1 MCSNHI
7 IPKKYIMFLNLNL
20 FLPIFFGIILTCSLL
35 VITVSNPIHSILL
48 LVLVFCNSTALL
60 LAFGIEFISVML
72 IIIYVGAIA
81 ILFLF
86 VVMMLDIKIL
96 NKNIESYNY
105 LFFCVSVL
113 FAFFSIT
120 FLSTTDLLNNN
131 IILNN
136 SINYIEWVTLID
148 KITNTATIGQIL
160 YTFYLLYFL
169 IAGIILLI
177 ALIGA
182 VLLTLEKDE
191 RNPDIEGIPFKQ
203 ISRSKENAIF
213 SLST

>member
-1 MCSNHI
+1 MI
-7 IPKKYIMFLNLNL
+7 LDLNF

-35 VITVSNPIHSILL
+35 VITMSNPIHSILL

-60 LAFGIEFISVML
+60 LTFGIEFISIML

-96 NKNIESYNY
+96 NNNNDFYNY
-105 LFFCVSVL
+105 I
-113 FAFFSIT
+113 FFSLFILTIFFGIT
-120 FLSTTDLLNNN
+120 FLSTVDLLNNN
-131 IILNN
+131 TIFNN
-136 SINYIEWVTLID
+136 NVCYIEWVSLID

-160 YTFYLLYFL
+160 YTFYLAYFL
-169 IAGIILLI
+169 IAGVILLI

-182 VLLTLEKDE
+182 VVLTLEKSKK
-191 RNPDIEGIPFKQ
+191 IEGISFKQ
-203 ISRSKENAIF
+203 IARSKENAIF

>member
-1 MCSNHI
+1 ML
-7 IPKKYIMFLNLNL
+7 LNLNF

-35 VITVSNPIHSILL
+35 IITVSNPIHSILL

-60 LAFGIEFISVML
+60 LSFGIEFISIML

-96 NKNIESYNY
+96 NKNIDSYNY
-105 LFFCVSVL
+105 LFFCL
-113 FAFFSIT
+113 FIVTVFFGIT

-131 IILNN
+131 IILN
-136 SINYIEWVTLID
+136 SDSNYIEWITFID

-177 ALIGA
+177 ALLGA
-182 VLLTLEKDE
+182 VLLTLEREKE
-191 RNPDIEGIPFKQ
+191 STQIEGIPFKQ

-213 SLST
+213 SLSN